1 MRSLYFNIFLLN
13 MLRDRINYYALN
25 THTFIKIK
33 ILLIKWLE
41 FSYEIMYEDFRN
53 NAHINRIIYIYR
65 FYDIKFLT

>member
-1 MRSLYFNIFLLN
+1 

-53 NAHINRIIYIYR
+53 KHNAHINRIICIYR